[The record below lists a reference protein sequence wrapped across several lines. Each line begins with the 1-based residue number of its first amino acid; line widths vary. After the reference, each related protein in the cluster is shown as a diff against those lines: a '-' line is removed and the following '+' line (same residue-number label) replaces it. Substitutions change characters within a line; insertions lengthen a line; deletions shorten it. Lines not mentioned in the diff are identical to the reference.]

1 MSNQTAAALQEI
13 EAKMAELKAVI
24 DGVDARL
31 VPVDAEIDALL
42 EEQQKL
48 QRAIDIAAEKLAA
61 ARGMPPAEY
70 LELKRKYG
78 RLAATRMQLRQTA
91 KDL

>member
-1 MSNQTAAALQEI
+1 
-13 EAKMAELKAVI
+13 MAELKAII

-31 VPVDAEIDALL
+31 APVDAQIDALL
-42 EEQQKL
+42 EEQQKV
-48 QRAIDIAAEKLAA
+48 QRAVDLAVLKLNE

-91 KDL
+91 QDL